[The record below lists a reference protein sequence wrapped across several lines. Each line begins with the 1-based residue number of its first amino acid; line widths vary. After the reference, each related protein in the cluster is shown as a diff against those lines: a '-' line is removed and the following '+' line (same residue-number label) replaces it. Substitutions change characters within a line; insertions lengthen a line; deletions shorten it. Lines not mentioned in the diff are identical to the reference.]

1 MTFITTVVNL
11 FGARMKKAE
20 VAIWRGRPFIAW
32 TAPIRD
38 LQRKIPNFKSS
49 DFHVGEAI
57 NKYLNLISRD
67 PLDEFDLKP
76 DAGNFIDESDA
87 LNHLRM
93 PVDAVRKEH
102 KGFSRGG
109 QEVLGGYKLIQHHQV
124 LNDVLE
130 TLQEFS
136 FRKGQDLSFE
146 NSRCRIT
153 PLRNPNTLDGKLRR
167 SIYGARMRIEFLVPN
182 YQFYPDN
189 EGPFILKVTCEN
201 STDRSIAL
209 KVLLTLHR
217 TGSVVIPISRFKR
230 NHDQGLSDWAIR
242 DFLNCEF
249 SYFSNGTWRRW
260 SVSKEEADNLIDEL
274 CKKEFKDYA
283 NQILSLYEQLIEAIE
298 EAGSFL
304 RSKKG
309 ELNVFQFR
317 QVLGSLFEH
326 EFNLLSDL
334 EHEKNLLF
342 LQEQRMVQI
351 LDRIEKLLN
360 PKHKK

>member
-1 MTFITTVVNL
+1 MDYSQQQRILSGV
-11 FGARMKKAE
+11 RMKNAKIP
-20 VAIWRGRPFIAW
+20 IWLGRPYIAW

-38 LQRKIPNFKSS
+38 LQKKIPTFKSS
-49 DFHVGEAI
+49 EFHVGEAI
-57 NKYLNLISRD
+57 NKYLNLISRY

-76 DAGNFIDESDA
+76 DAGNFIDETDA

-109 QEVLGGYKLIQHHQV
+109 QEVLGGYKLIQHHQI

-136 FRKGQDLSFE
+136 FQKGQKLSFE
-146 NSRCRIT
+146 DSRCRIT
-153 PLRNPNTLDGKLRR
+153 PLRNPNSLDAKLRR

-189 EGPFILKVTCEN
+189 DGPFILKVTCEN

-209 KVLLTLHR
+209 KILLTLHR
-217 TGSVVIPISRFKR
+217 ADSDVIPISRFKR
-230 NHDQGLSDWAIR
+230 YHQQGLSDWAIR
-242 DFLNCEF
+242 DFLNREF
-249 SYFSNGTWRRW
+249 SYFSTGSWCRR
-260 SVSKEEADNLIDEL
+260 SVSREEADNLVDEL

-283 NQILSLYEQLIEAIE
+283 NQILSLYEELIETIKE
-298 EAGSFL
+298 TETFL
-304 RSKKG
+304 IAKKG
-309 ELNVFQFR
+309 ELNVFQFC
-317 QVLGSLFEH
+317 QVLGSLFEY
-326 EFNLLSDL
+326 ELNLLAPL
-334 EHEKNLLF
+334 RHEKNLLF

-351 LDRIEKLLN
+351 LDRIERLLN
-360 PKHKK
+360 PKPKK

>member
-1 MTFITTVVNL
+1 
-11 FGARMKKAE
+11 MKNAKIP
-20 VAIWRGRPFIAW
+20 IWLGRPYITW
-32 TAPIRD
+32 TASIRD
-38 LQRKIPNFKSS
+38 LRRKIPNFKSS
-49 DFHVGEAI
+49 DFHVEEAI

-67 PLDEFDLKP
+67 PLDEFHLKP
-76 DAGNFIDESDA
+76 DAGNYIDESDA
-87 LNHLRM
+87 LNHLCM

-102 KGFSRGG
+102 KGVSRGG
-109 QEVLGGYKLIQHHQV
+109 QEVLGGYKLIQHYQV
-124 LNDVLE
+124 LDDVLE
-130 TLQEFS
+130 TLHEFS
-136 FRKGQDLSFE
+136 SQKGQNLSFKD
-146 NSRCRIT
+146 SRCRIT
-153 PLRNPNTLDGKLRR
+153 PLTDPNSLNGKLRR
-167 SIYGARMRIEFLVPN
+167 SIYGARVRIEFLVPN
-182 YQFYPDN
+182 FQFYPDN
-189 EGPFILKVTCEN
+189 DGPFILKVTCEN

-209 KVLLTLHR
+209 KILLTLHR

-230 NHDQGLSDWAIR
+230 YHQQGLSDWAIR
-242 DFLNCEF
+242 DFLNREF

-260 SVSKEEADNLIDEL
+260 SVPKEEADNLVDEL

-283 NQILSLYEQLIEAIE
+283 DQILSLYEQLIEAIE

-317 QVLGSLFEH
+317 RVLGSLFEH

-351 LDRIEKLLN
+351 LDRIDKFLN
-360 PKHKK
+360 PKHN